1 MKKILR
7 YPPDRVKSGTI
18 GVELPGITTRLVDE
32 NGSDV
37 SDGCKG
43 QLLVRGGNV
52 MHGYWCVNIEI
63 ARNYTNSELKEV
75 LRMLKLTADF

>member
-7 YPPDRVKSGTI
+7 YPPDRVKNGTI

-37 SDGCKG
+37 SDSCKG

-52 MHGYWCVNIEI
+52 MQGYWHRPEETVRTLAGSWLIN
-63 ARNYTNSELKEV
+63 A
-75 LRMLKLTADF
+75 